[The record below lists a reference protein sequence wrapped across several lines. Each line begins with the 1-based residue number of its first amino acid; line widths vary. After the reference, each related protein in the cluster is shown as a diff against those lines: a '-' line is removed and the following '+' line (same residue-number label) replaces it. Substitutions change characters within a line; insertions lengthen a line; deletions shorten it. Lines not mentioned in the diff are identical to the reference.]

1 MDEIPEM
8 RWMHVDTMQLLQTM
22 YDEEELAVVLMSLM
36 NSNGWWIIPFNDPPV
51 FDYVETST
59 IQRYNWRLN

>member
-1 MDEIPEM
+1 MDM
-8 RWMHVDTMQLLQTM
+8 LWVHVDTMQLLKTL
-22 YDEEELAVVLMSLM
+22 YDDIELAQVVMSLR
-36 NSNGWWIIPFNDPPV
+36 NSDGWWIIPFNDPPV